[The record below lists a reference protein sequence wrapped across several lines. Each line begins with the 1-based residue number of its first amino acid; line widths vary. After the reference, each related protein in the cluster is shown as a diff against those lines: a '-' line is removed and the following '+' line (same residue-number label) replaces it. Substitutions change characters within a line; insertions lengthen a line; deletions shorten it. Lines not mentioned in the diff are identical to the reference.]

1 MKKRKR
7 EKVSRRGGGGK
18 KEGKLISLLKTL
30 TTYNGTEQTSSRDAT

>member
-7 EKVSRRGGGGK
+7 EKVSRRGGK